1 MGSSNRPLSSWLSLV
16 TLIATLA
23 VVSQCVEMLEV
34 DAHASLTFCEIHVL
48 PRGYDCEEHE
58 VYSEDGYMLR
68 LHRVI
73 PRASLEKSV
82 WEWLE
87 PELRHKHKHKGPF
100 PGFKKPRPAPEAVPS
115 YTSPSSSSES
125 PPSPSPP
132 PSSFSPPGEGTHG
145 GPSPPSS
152 SYSPPGGYGGP
163 SPSSSSS
170 PPSEGAYG
178 GPSPP
183 SSSYSPPGGYG
194 GPSPSSSSSPPS
206 EGAYGG
212 QSPPSSSYSPPGGYG
227 GPSPSSSSSP
237 PSEGAYGGPSP
248 PSSSYSPPGGYGG
261 PSPSSSS
268 SPPSEGAYGGPS
280 PPSSSYSP
288 PGGYGGPTPSAFSPP
303 GASTYGGSNS
313 APSSYSPPA
322 AAGYGAPSPAGSR
335 NSPPSAAI
343 GGVSPPPTSFNPP
356 PASGGY
362 GAPSPPDTESH
373 GGVSTPPPSYSPPT
387 PSESNSPP
395 GAGNYGEGSSGPST
409 SAISPPPAGSGYGG
423 SPPSSTSSPP
433 NGSGGST
440 SSSSAECTPGLSSPN
455 IARRGLTSSN
465 GREQPRTPTRNA
477 ELVDGE
483 PVLLMHHELLNGGS
497 WFTPVAS
504 ENDTVLPLKLVDQ
517 GFDVWIGHERATL
530 WSHEH
535 RKLTP
540 NDAAYWNWTW
550 DQHVEHDVPKL
561 LAYIS
566 DETGSRVHYVG
577 VSLSAAVGAAA
588 ATNAGVASL
597 MKTLTLIAPA
607 FYRGKT
613 TSEFLQAWDPI
624 LLRSALGTSDDEW
637 HDNRLGA
644 FNITRPR
651 LLPGSECALARQ
663 RMGWSDVVQESRAPP
678 SGNLDEYLSAL
689 RLRVRSLQCAGIR
702 GQNRPSDLRA
712 KRYSQR
718 PSDVGGLRRAGFI
731 LASRRCA
738 GIHELDTDY
747 APVSVPASLRTFR
760 PIYEPAPS
768 GRCVWADHSLSS
780 RPIRT

>member
-1 MGSSNRPLSSWLSLV
+1 MGSSNRPLLSWLSLA

-23 VVSQCVEMLEV
+23 LVSQCVEMLEM
-34 DAHASLTFCEIHVL
+34 DAPASLTFCEVHVL
-48 PRGYDCEEHE
+48 PRGYNCEEHE
-58 VYSEDGYMLR
+58 VYSEDGYILR

-73 PRASLEKSV
+73 PRGNLDKSV

-100 PGFKKPRPAPEAVPS
+100 PGFKNPRPAPEAVPS
-115 YTSPSSSSES
+115 QTSPSSTSET

-132 PSSFSPPGEGTHG
+132 PSSSSTSGEGAYGGPTPPSSSYSPPGGYGGPSLPSSSSPPGEGAFR

-163 SPSSSSS
+163 SLPSSSS
-170 PPSEGAYG
+170 PPGEGAYG
-178 GPSPP
+178 GSHSP

-194 GPSPSSSSSPPS
+194 GPSLPSSSSSPPN

-212 QSPPSSSYSPPGGYG
+212 SHS
-227 GPSPSSSSSP
+227 
-237 PSEGAYGGPSP
+237 
-248 PSSSYSPPGGYGG
+248 
-261 PSPSSSS
+261 
-268 SPPSEGAYGGPS
+268 
-280 PPSSSYSP
+280 PSSSYSP

-303 GASTYGGSNS
+303 GSSTYGGSNS

-335 NSPPSAAI
+335 NSPPSAGAI
-343 GGVSPPPTSFNPP
+343 GGGSPSPTSFNPP

-362 GAPSPPDTESH
+362 GATSPPGTEPY
-373 GGVSTPPPSYSPPT
+373 GGGSTSRPSYSPPT

-395 GAGNYGEGSSGPST
+395 GVGNYGEGFSGPST
-409 SAISPPPAGSGYGG
+409 SALSPPLVGSGYGV

-433 NGSGGST
+433 NDSGGST
-440 SSSSAECTPGLSSPN
+440 SSFSADCPPGLSSPN

-465 GREQPRTPTRNA
+465 GREQPSTRAQNA
-477 ELVDGE
+477 ELVDRD
-483 PVLLMHHELLNGGS
+483 PVLLMHHELFNGGS
-497 WFTPVAS
+497 WFTPVAT
-504 ENDTVLPLKLVDQ
+504 ENDTLLPLRLVDQ
-517 GFDVWIGHERATL
+517 GFDVWIGHERATF

-540 NDAAYWNWTW
+540 NDVAYWNWTW

-613 TSEFLQAWDPI
+613 TSEFLQALDPI
-624 LLRSALGTSDDEW
+624 PFPSALGTSADEG

-644 FNITRPR
+644 FNFPR
-651 LLPGSECALARQ
+651 EFH
-663 RMGWSDVVQESRAPP
+663 
-678 SGNLDEYLSAL
+678 LDAIPLTSPAF
-689 RLRVRSLQCAGIR
+689 RLRFAISGPDCCLGPSVLSLTNGWD
-702 GQNRPSDLRA
+702 GVTSYKNL
-712 KRYSQR
+712 
-718 PSDVGGLRRAGFI
+718 
-731 LASRRCA
+731 
-738 GIHELDTDY
+738 E
-747 APVSVPASLRTFR
+747 
-760 PIYEPAPS
+760 
-768 GRCVWADHSLSS
+768 
-780 RPIRT
+780 